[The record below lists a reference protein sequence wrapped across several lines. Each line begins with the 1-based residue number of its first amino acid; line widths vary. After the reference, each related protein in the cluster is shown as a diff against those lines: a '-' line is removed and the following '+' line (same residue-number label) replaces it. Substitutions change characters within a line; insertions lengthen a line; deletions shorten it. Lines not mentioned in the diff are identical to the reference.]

1 MKVYNPCRI
10 NRAWRLT
17 IITAL
22 LFTNLMC
29 GCTVFPAKTKGVYHR
44 VRSGETLWSIA
55 RAYDIKIQELAEA
68 NNITDPNLIGLGSV
82 LFIPDADQVVDDVIS
97 SVKETGSPVKPAQP
111 EQREAKAH
119 ATKFGRE
126 ESPPN
131 KVPVK
136 PEAPAARD
144 ISGIKTEGTSKKEV
158 KDVPARKKVDPP
170 IVATVELPKQDTG
183 KKVDLKANG
192 AEADKI
198 RFDKDRFVWPVKG
211 KVRAKF
217 GIQPN
222 GMYYNGIKIA
232 ARENAP
238 IVAAASGIVIFS
250 GPLKDYGETIII
262 KHEDNYATVY
272 TNLNNRVVK
281 VDDAVR
287 KGSLIA
293 ILGKSQ
299 KKGEVLLSFEIR
311 YKNKARNPLFFLP

>member
-1 MKVYNPCRI
+1 MKVCNSYRI
-10 NRAWRLT
+10 NRAWRLV
-17 IITAL
+17 ITAL
-22 LFTNLMC
+22 LFANLLC
-29 GCTVFPAKTKGVYHR
+29 GCTFFHTKTKGVYHR

-68 NNITDPNLIGLGSV
+68 NNITDPTLIGIDSV

-97 SVKETGSPVKPAQP
+97 SVRETGPPVKPSQP
-111 EQREAKAH
+111 EQREEKPLVL
-119 ATKFGRE
+119 KSGKE
-126 ESPPN
+126 KPPMN

-136 PEAPAARD
+136 PEVPAARD
-144 ISGIKTEGTSKKEV
+144 VSENRTEGTSKREV
-158 KDVPARKKVDPP
+158 KDVPARKKVAPPVLASIDP
-170 IVATVELPKQDTG
+170 PKQDTR
-183 KKVDLKANG
+183 KRIEHTTNG

-198 RFDKDRFVWPVKG
+198 KFDKDRFIWPVKG
-211 KVRAKF
+211 KLRAKF

-232 ARENAP
+232 AKESAP
-238 IVAAASGIVIFS
+238 VIAAASGIVIFS
-250 GPLKDYGETIII
+250 GSLKDYGETIII

-272 TNLNNRVVK
+272 TNLNNKFVK
-281 VDDAVR
+281 VDDMVK
-287 KGSLIA
+287 KGSRIA

>member
-1 MKVYNPCRI
+1 LKVFNSYRTNP
-10 NRAWRLT
+10 AWRL
-17 IITAL
+17 ILTAL
-22 LFTNLMC
+22 LFATLLC
-29 GCTVFPAKTKGVYHR
+29 GCTIFHMKTKGVYHR

-68 NNITDPNLIGLGSV
+68 NNITDPNLIGLDSV

-97 SVKETGSPVKPAQP
+97 SVRETGPPVKYLQP
-111 EQREAKAH
+111 EQREEK
-119 ATKFGRE
+119 
-126 ESPPN
+126 PPVLKPGKEKPPMN

-136 PEAPAARD
+136 PEVLAARD
-144 ISGIKTEGTSKKEV
+144 ASESKTGEASKSDV
-158 KDVPARKKVDPP
+158 KNVSAKRKVDSPVLAAIEP
-170 IVATVELPKQDTG
+170 PKQDTG
-183 KKVDLKANG
+183 KRIEHKTNG

-198 RFDKDRFVWPVKG
+198 KFDKDRFVWPVKG

-232 ARENAP
+232 AKESAP
-238 IVAAASGIVIFS
+238 VSAAASGIVIFS
-250 GPLKDYGETIII
+250 GHLKDYGDTIII

-272 TNLNNRVVK
+272 TNLNNRFVK
-281 VDDAVR
+281 VDDTVK
-287 KGSLIA
+287 KGSRIA

-299 KKGEVLLSFEIR
+299 KKGEGLLSFEIR

>member
-1 MKVYNPCRI
+1 MFNSYRI
-10 NRAWRLT
+10 NPAWRL

-22 LFTNLMC
+22 LFVNLLC
-29 GCTVFPAKTKGVYHR
+29 GCTVFPTKTKGVYHR

-68 NNITDPNLIGLGSV
+68 NNITDPTLIGLDSV

-97 SVKETGSPVKPAQP
+97 SVRETGPSVKPLQS
-111 EQREAKAH
+111 EQS
-119 ATKFGRE
+119 E
-126 ESPPN
+126 EKPPVLKPGKEKPPMN

-136 PEAPAARD
+136 PEVLAPRD
-144 ISGIKTEGTSKKEV
+144 VSEGKKGEASKSEV
-158 KDVPARKKVDPP
+158 KDAPAKRKVDSAEL
-170 IVATVELPKQDTG
+170 VAIEPTKQEIG
-183 KKVDLKANG
+183 KRIEHKMNG

-198 RFDKDRFVWPVKG
+198 KFDKDRFIWPVKG

-232 ARENAP
+232 ARESAP
-238 IVAAASGIVIFS
+238 VVASASGIVIFS
-250 GPLKDYGETIII
+250 GSLKDYGETIII

-272 TNLNNRVVK
+272 TNLNNRFVK
-281 VDDAVR
+281 ADDPVK
-287 KGSLIA
+287 KGNRIA

>member
-1 MKVYNPCRI
+1 MKVFNSYRI
-10 NRAWRLT
+10 NSAWRL

-22 LFTNLMC
+22 LLVNLLC
-29 GCTVFPAKTKGVYHR
+29 GCTVFPTKTKGVYHR

-68 NNITDPNLIGLGSV
+68 NNITDPTLIGLDSV
-82 LFIPDADQVVDDVIS
+82 LFIPDANQVVDDVIS
-97 SVKETGSPVKPAQP
+97 SVRETGPSVKPLQS
-111 EQREAKAH
+111 EQS
-119 ATKFGRE
+119 E
-126 ESPPN
+126 EKPQVLKPGKEKLPMN

-136 PEAPAARD
+136 HEVKATRGG
-144 ISGIKTEGTSKKEV
+144 SEHKTEETSKREV
-158 KDVPARKKVDPP
+158 KDVSAKRKVDSPVLAAIEP
-170 IVATVELPKQDTG
+170 PKQDSG
-183 KKVDLKANG
+183 KRIENKATG

-198 RFDKDRFVWPVKG
+198 KFDKDRFVWPVKG

-232 ARENAP
+232 AKESAP
-238 IVAAASGIVIFS
+238 VSAAANGIVIFS
-250 GPLKDYGETIII
+250 GPLKDYGDTIII

-272 TNLNNRVVK
+272 TNLNNRFVK
-281 VDDAVR
+281 VDDTVK
-287 KGSLIA
+287 KGSRIA

-299 KKGEVLLSFEIR
+299 KKGEGLLSFEIR